1 MPTVRGVN
9 YSEPHVRYRGERIL
23 NLAKKLL
30 TEPAKLPEYFDENLA
45 VSLYYTFFLPN
56 PIVSTPNKNDQKTI
70 TQYMILN
77 TVLSSPKLRQI
88 KLNTIADSTTSTVAS
103 AVMIE
108 HLVRTLSQRQSVN
121 QGGET
126 KKQSSGRE
134 AENLDKEIQKAVE
147 KALENIDETTKQ
159 IKEMENL
166 STKFTAGTASTLSF
180 EEVISDVINLA
191 KNTDV
196 KILLE
201 ALKTLEDT
209 ESYVKIRKRPSPRG
223 ELDGYEKGSDIER
236 IAPAELA
243 TPVDLFLVKYMERG
257 LLIYRKIV
265 VEEYGP
271 FYVLLDKSGSMM
283 GMKSVW
289 AKAVA
294 LAIAQRAVREGREF
308 FIRFFD
314 SIPYPSLHIPR
325 RVKAKDV
332 VKLLEYLARIRANGG
347 TDITRA
353 IMAAVEDIVSISSKK
368 RPADIILITDGE
380 DRVSVDL
387 IRKGLAKSNASLHT
401 VMIHGNNPDLRALS
415 TRYFV
420 AIKLDKEEALK
431 VLNIEEKH

>member
-1 MPTVRGVN
+1 
-9 YSEPHVRYRGERIL
+9 
-23 NLAKKLL
+23 
-30 TEPAKLPEYFDENLA
+30 
-45 VSLYYTFFLPN
+45 
-56 PIVSTPNKNDQKTI
+56 
-70 TQYMILN
+70 
-77 TVLSSPKLRQI
+77 
-88 KLNTIADSTTSTVAS
+88 
-103 AVMIE
+103 
-108 HLVRTLSQRQSVN
+108 
-121 QGGET
+121 
-126 KKQSSGRE
+126 
-134 AENLDKEIQKAVE
+134 
-147 KALENIDETTKQ
+147 
-159 IKEMENL
+159 
-166 STKFTAGTASTLSF
+166 
-180 EEVISDVINLA
+180 
-191 KNTDV
+191 
-196 KILLE
+196 
-201 ALKTLEDT
+201 
-209 ESYVKIRKRPSPRG
+209 
-223 ELDGYEKGSDIER
+223 
-236 IAPAELA
+236 
-243 TPVDLFLVKYMERG
+243 MERG

-325 RVKAKDV
+325 RAKAKDV